1 MLSVSARAGDWPCW
15 RGADHN
21 GVITERSGW
30 SANLPPTKLWT
41 RSFGYGCSSPIIV
54 GGNLYVMG
62 WRGDKRRGGADT
74 LYCIQAATGKELW
87 KQSYPCRYQG
97 RVSTGDETAYG
108 GPSSTPTFDKST
120 GLIYTLSIDGDFMC
134 WDTTKGGL
142 LVWKLNFYDKYK
154 VPRRPHAGGGRRD
167 YGYPG
172 SVLIRGKMLLVEVGS
187 TSGTVMA
194 FDKMTGRQVW
204 ASEYTGPAGHTGGLV
219 PMTIDGAACIA
230 VLTLGELVVMRIDQ
244 GSEGKTVAKTKWQ
257 TEFGCN
263 ISTPAVA
270 GDQVL
275 VTSAYNNRASVMF
288 KVSRGRMRPVWRSKY
303 YSTNGSPV
311 IHRGRAYLVRG
322 SLYCLDAAT
331 GKLLWRGGS
340 FGDGSCLVTA
350 DDKVIAFGKGS
361 VRLVDASQ
369 TVGQYRELAR
379 INCGLRAR
387 CYPQITMAG
396 GILCAKDRNGA
407 VVCFDTTRRGSQA
420 SVVKPPPLPAVNV
433 KMPKMSDAWPGNTG
447 ASVFVWSTAKAK
459 NMIGD
464 KASSVK
470 PRDEARIGT
479 DGAMVLGRGAMLANN
494 VDDALLKACKASG
507 QLSIEAILTPGDTKQ
522 NGPVRIISFS
532 QDAYKRNF
540 TLGQER
546 SQLVL
551 RLRTPRTGLN
561 GSSPEMKLCQL
572 TAAKPHHVIVT
583 YSPGKLSCY
592 LNGKSVLQS
601 DRVGGD
607 FSNWSAMHLLFGDEW
622 NGERRWSG
630 KLQGVA
636 IHSRVIGAKEAVA
649 RHKLAFGGHHT

>member
-30 SANLPPTKLWT
+30 SANWPPTKLWT

-275 VTSAYNNRASVMF
+275 VTSAYNNKASVMF

-379 INCGLRAR
+379 INCGLRAI

-407 VVCFDTTRRGSQA
+407 VVCFDTTRRGFL
-420 SVVKPPPLPAVNV
+420 VPPTEQQQ
-433 KMPKMSDAWPGNTG
+433 GN
-447 ASVFVWSTAKAK
+447 
-459 NMIGD
+459 N
-464 KASSVK
+464 
-470 PRDEARIGT
+470 
-479 DGAMVLGRGAMLANN
+479 
-494 VDDALLKACKASG
+494 
-507 QLSIEAILTPGDTKQ
+507 
-522 NGPVRIISFS
+522 
-532 QDAYKRNF
+532 
-540 TLGQER
+540 
-546 SQLVL
+546 
-551 RLRTPRTGLN
+551 
-561 GSSPEMKLCQL
+561 
-572 TAAKPHHVIVT
+572 
-583 YSPGKLSCY
+583 
-592 LNGKSVLQS
+592 
-601 DRVGGD
+601 
-607 FSNWSAMHLLFGDEW
+607 
-622 NGERRWSG
+622 
-630 KLQGVA
+630 
-636 IHSRVIGAKEAVA
+636 
-649 RHKLAFGGHHT
+649 